1 MDYPI
6 NFTNKT
12 QELLNAVGYTFN
24 NPVFMYEALTHSSFS
39 NEQKSRHKEFPC
51 NERLEF
57 LGDSVLSFVVS
68 DYIFNG
74 IGRYQ
79 EGDLTKIRSA
89 AVCEEACYE
98 YAKKFE
104 LGKYMLLGK
113 GEENAGGRDRRSI
126 LADAFEAFLAAIFLD
141 GGIEPARE
149 FLLPYIK
156 KNVNRIISNGNLRYY
171 KTLLQQFVQQNK
183 GDILEYLLISESGP
197 DHNKIFEVEVS
208 VNNNAIGKGR
218 GSSKREAEQF
228 AARAA
233 LELFGQAPNE

>member
-6 NFTNKT
+6 NFKQKAT
-12 QELLNAVGYTFN
+12 ELQSAIGYTFE
-24 NPVFMYEALTHSSFS
+24 NPTYLYEALTHSSFS
-39 NEQKSRHKEFPC
+39 NEQKSRHKDYPC

-68 DYIFNG
+68 DYIFSG

-89 AVCEEACYE
+89 AVCEDACCE
-98 YAKKFE
+98 YAKKIE
-104 LGKYMLLGK
+104 LGKYMLFGK
-113 GEENAGGRDRRSI
+113 GEENAGGRGRKSI

-156 KNVNRIISNGNLRYY
+156 KNVNRIIARGNLRDY

-183 GDILEYLLISESGP
+183 GDILEYHQVSESGP
-197 DHNKIFEVEVS
+197 DHNKVFEVEVS
-208 VNNNAIGKGR
+208 VNNNVIGKGK
-218 GSSKREAEQF
+218 GSSKREAEQY
-228 AARAA
+228 AAHAA
-233 LELFGQAPNE
+233 LELFGQVPNE

>member
-1 MDYPI
+1 MEYPVS
-6 NFTNKT
+6 FTQKT
-12 QELLNAVGYTFN
+12 QELQNAVGYTFK
-24 NPVFMYEALTHSSFS
+24 NPVYMYEALTHSSFS
-39 NEQKSRHKEFPC
+39 NEQKSRHKDYPC

-89 AVCEEACYE
+89 AVCEDACFE

-113 GEENAGGRDRRSI
+113 GEENAGGRERKSI
-126 LADAFEAFLAAIFLD
+126 LADAFEAFLAAVFMD

-156 KNVNRIISNGNLRYY
+156 KSVNRIISNGNLRDY

-183 GDILEYLLISESGP
+183 GDILEYRPIGESGP
-197 DHNKIFEVEVS
+197 DHNKVFEVEVS
-208 VNNNAIGKGR
+208 VNNNVIGKGK
-218 GSSKREAEQF
+218 GSSKREAEQS

-233 LELFGQAPNE
+233 LELFGQATND

>member
-1 MDYPI
+1 MEYPI
-6 NFTNKT
+6 NFTQKT
-12 QELLNAVGYTFN
+12 AQLQNTVGYTFK
-24 NPVFMYEALTHSSFS
+24 NPIYMYEALTHSSFS
-39 NEQKSRHKEFPC
+39 NEQKSRHHDYPC

-79 EGDLTKIRSA
+79 EGDLTKIRSG
-89 AVCEEACYE
+89 AVCEDACFE
-98 YAKKFE
+98 YAKKIE

-113 GEENAGGRDRRSI
+113 GEENAGGRERKSI

-141 GGIEPARE
+141 GGIEPARD
-149 FLLPYIK
+149 FVLPYIK
-156 KNVNRIISNGNLRYY
+156 KSVNRIISNGNLRDY

-183 GDILEYLLISESGP
+183 GDILEYHPAGEKGP
-197 DHNKIFEVEVS
+197 DHNKVFFVEVS
-208 VNNNAIGKGR
+208 VNNNVIGKGK
-218 GSSKREAEQF
+218 GNSKREAEQ
-228 AARAA
+228 AAAKAA

>member
-1 MDYPI
+1 MEYPV

-12 QELLNAVGYTFN
+12 QELQNTVGYTFK
-24 NPVFMYEALTHSSFS
+24 NPVYMYEALTHSSFS
-39 NEQKSRHKEFPC
+39 NEQKSKRKDYPC

-79 EGDLTKIRSA
+79 EGDLTKIRSGV
-89 AVCEEACYE
+89 VCEDACYE
-98 YAKKFE
+98 YAKKFD
-104 LGKYMLLGK
+104 LGKYMLFGK
-113 GEENAGGRDRRSI
+113 GEENAGGRDRKSI
-126 LADAFEAFLAAIFLD
+126 LADAFEAFLAAIFMD

-156 KNVNRIISNGNLRYY
+156 KSVNRIISNGNLRDY

-183 GDILEYLLISESGP
+183 GDILEYHLIKESGP
-197 DHNKIFEVEVS
+197 DHNKVFEVEVS
-208 VNNNAIGKGR
+208 VNTNVIGKGK
-218 GSSKREAEQF
+218 GSSKREAEQV